1 MDTSSSVR
9 RRGNLAVRIDQD
21 ERSCAVRPVGEL
33 DIASA
38 PALEDSLRQALESGA
53 SSVALDLTRVTFI
66 DSAGVRVL
74 LWADAHSREEGDR
87 LRIDSGSAGVRRLLE
102 LTDKERARR

>member
-9 RRGNLAVRIDQD
+9 RHGNLAVRIDQD
-21 ERSCAVRPVGEL
+21 ERSLAVRPVGEL

-53 SSVALDLTRVTFI
+53 ASVALDLTRVTFI

-87 LRIDSGSAGVRRLLE
+87 FRIYSGSAGVRRLLG
-102 LTDKERARR
+102 LTERARR

>member
-9 RRGNLAVRIDQD
+9 RHGNLAVRIDQD
-21 ERSCAVRPVGEL
+21 ERSLAVRPVGEL

-38 PALEDSLRQALESGA
+38 PALEDSLRHALESGA
-53 SSVALDLTRVTFI
+53 SSIALDLTRVTFI

-74 LWADAHSREEGDR
+74 LWAAGHSREEGDR
-87 LRIDSGSAGVRRLLE
+87 LHIDSGSAGVRRLLE

>member
-1 MDTSSSVR
+1 MDSSISVR

-21 ERSCAVRPVGEL
+21 GRSLAVRPVGEL

-38 PALEDSLRQALESGA
+38 QALEDSLRHALESGA
-53 SSVALDLTRVTFI
+53 SSVVLDLTRVTFI
-66 DSAGVRVL
+66 DSAGIHVL
-74 LWADAHSREEGDR
+74 LWAAGHSREEGR

-102 LTDKERARR
+102 LTDKERAHR